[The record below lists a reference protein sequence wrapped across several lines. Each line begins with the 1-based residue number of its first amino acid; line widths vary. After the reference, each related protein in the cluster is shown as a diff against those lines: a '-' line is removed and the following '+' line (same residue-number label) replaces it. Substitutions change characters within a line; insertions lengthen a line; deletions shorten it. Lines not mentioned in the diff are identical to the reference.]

1 MRITRDL
8 LVKLAK
14 ETVEQRTR
22 SDRNI
27 TAAFLLGSVPTL
39 DDPFI
44 GGTTDIDILF
54 LCAEEPA
61 TPRQVVRLNNEVT
74 LDLMFASQSDYEPPR
89 KQRSHP
95 WRGYDLYNPMPLYET
110 CHFFEFAQASVR
122 AGFDDPSNVLARARH
137 FAQPARQTWLELQ
150 LGGGD
155 PTAPVLKNFLHAA
168 GNAANAAAVLSGPP
182 LTDRRLL
189 SGFPTRAAQSGLP
202 ELTGLL
208 FNMLGIDR
216 LDPPTALGWL
226 DDWQT
231 AVQVAADRRVDD
243 RLQPHRIPYY
253 RLALEAL
260 LRSAYPSAALWLL
273 LEPWTV
279 GAACMSE
286 LREPAKA
293 WHSAVDALGLVGE
306 GFADKMDLLD
316 QYLDRLESALEQFA
330 AENGLAE
337 YPQY

>member
-8 LVKLAK
+8 LLKLAR

-22 SDRNI
+22 IDRNI
-27 TAAFLLGSVPTL
+27 TAAFLVGSVSTL

-44 GGTTDIDILF
+44 GGATDIDILF
-54 LCAEEPA
+54 LCAEVPA

-74 LDLMFASQSDYEPPR
+74 LDLMFTPQSTYEPPR

-110 CHFFEFAQASVR
+110 RHFFEFAQASVR
-122 AGFDDPSNVLARARH
+122 AGFDDPSNVLARART
-137 FAQPARQTWLELQ
+137 FAQPARQAWMELQ
-150 LGGGD
+150 LGSDNPG
-155 PTAPVLKNFLHAA
+155 APALEKFLHAA

-189 SGFPTRAAQSGLP
+189 SNFPTRAAQAGLP

-231 AVQVAADRRVDD
+231 AVQVAIDRRVDD
-243 RLQPHRIPYY
+243 RLQPYRIPYY

-260 LRSAYPSAALWLL
+260 LQSAYPSAALWLL
-273 LEPWTV
+273 LAPWTV

-286 LREPAKA
+286 LREPVKA
-293 WHSAVDALGLVGE
+293 WQTAMDALGLAGE
-306 GFADKMDLLD
+306 GFADKLDLLD
-316 QYLDRLESALEQFA
+316 QYLDRLETALEQYA
-330 AENGLAE
+330 AENGLIG
-337 YPQY
+337 YPQ